1 MYKKMK
7 KRLLILFSGFLFT
20 TLTGFAQPNSRPV
33 DWASFGRYEKA
44 NAQVT
49 TPPKAVFLGNSI
61 TDMWWG
67 VDSAFFK
74 NNNYLDR
81 GISSQTTAEMLVRFR
96 ADVINLKPKA
106 VVILAGTNDIAQN
119 IGYISLE
126 NIFGNIVSMA
136 ELAKSNNILPVLC
149 SILPVYDY
157 RWRPGLEPAG
167 KIIQI
172 NTWIKEYAEKNGC
185 VYVDYHSALKDE
197 RDGLPQAYSFDG
209 VHVNQAGYRIMEE
222 IVHDAITKALK

>member
-1 MYKKMK
+1 MK
-7 KRLLILFSGFLFT
+7 KQLSILF
-20 TLTGFAQPNSRPV
+20 TGLLLATYAGNAQQSARPV
-33 DWASFGRYEKA
+33 DWAAFGRYEKA

-49 TPPKAVFLGNSI
+49 SPPKAVFLGNSI

-67 VDSAFFK
+67 ADSAFFK
-74 NNNYLDR
+74 SNNYLGR
-81 GISSQTTAEMLVRFR
+81 GIGGQTTAEMLVRFR
-96 ADVINLKPKA
+96 ADVINHKPKA

-136 ELAKSNNILPVLC
+136 ELAGANNILPILC

-167 KIIQI
+167 KIIQL
-172 NTWIKEYAEKNGC
+172 NTWIKEYAENNGF

-197 RDGLPQAYSFDG
+197 RDGLPETYSTDG
-209 VHVNQAGYRIMEE
+209 VHVNIDGYKIMEQ
-222 IVHDAITKALK
+222 IVHEAITKALPM

>member
-1 MYKKMK
+1 MNEMK
-7 KRLLILFSGFLFT
+7 KQSLILFAGLLCATFT
-20 TLTGFAQPNSRPV
+20 GVGQQNNRPV
-33 DWASFGRYEKA
+33 DWAFFSRYAKA
-44 NAQVT
+44 NELVK
-49 TPPKAVFLGNSI
+49 TPPKVVFLGNSI

-74 NNNYLDR
+74 DNNYVDR

-119 IGYISLE
+119 IGYISME

-136 ELAKSNNILPVLC
+136 ELAKHNGILPILC

-172 NTWIKEYAEKNGC
+172 NAWMKEYAEKNGC

-197 RDGLPQAYSFDG
+197 RDGLPEKYSFDG
-209 VHVNQAGYRIMEE
+209 VHVNPAGYKIMEE
-222 IVHDAITKALK
+222 MVHKAITESVK

>member
-1 MYKKMK
+1 MK
-7 KRLLILFSGFLFT
+7 KQLLILC
-20 TLTGFAQPNSRPV
+20 TGCLLMTAPGLAQQNNRPV
-33 DWASFGRYEKA
+33 DWAAFGRYEKA

-49 TPPKAVFLGNSI
+49 TPPIAVFMGNSI

-67 VDSAFFK
+67 ADSAFF
-74 NNNYLDR
+74 NRNNYLDR
-81 GISSQTTAEMLVRFR
+81 GIGGQTTAEMLVRFR
-96 ADVINLKPKA
+96 TDVINLKPRA

-136 ELAKSNNILPVLC
+136 ELAALHNIKPVLC

-167 KIIQI
+167 KIIQL
-172 NTWIKEYAEKNGC
+172 NGWIKDYAQKNGYI
-185 VYVDYHSALKDE
+185 YVDYHSALKDE
-197 RDGLPQAYSFDG
+197 RDGLPQQYSFDG
-209 VHVNQAGYRIMEE
+209 VHVNAAGYKIMEE
-222 IVHDAITKALK
+222 LVHKAISQAL

>member
-1 MYKKMK
+1 MK
-7 KRLLILFSGFLFT
+7 KRLLILSSALLIT
-20 TLTGFAQPNSRPV
+20 VSIAWAQQNKPV
-33 DWASFGRYEKA
+33 DWAQFGRYEKA
-44 NAQVT
+44 NENVT
-49 TPPKAVFLGNSI
+49 TPPKAVFMGNSI

-74 NNNYLDR
+74 DNNYLDR
-81 GISSQTTAEMLVRFR
+81 GIGGQTTAEMLVRFR
-96 ADVINLKPKA
+96 VDVINLRPQV

-136 ELAKSNNILPVLC
+136 ELAKVHNIKPILC

-167 KIIQI
+167 KIIQL
-172 NTWIKEYAEKNGC
+172 NAWIKEYAEKNNC
-185 VYVDYHSALKDE
+185 IYLDYHSALKDE
-197 RDGLPQAYSFDG
+197 RNGLPQQYSFDG
-209 VHVNQAGYRIMEE
+209 VHVNAAGYAIMEKM
-222 IVHDAITKALK
+222 VHEAISKAL

>member
-1 MYKKMK
+1 MK
-7 KRLLILFSGFLFT
+7 KQLLILSGSLFIT
-20 TLTGFAQPNSRPV
+20 CAGFAQQDKPPVV
-33 DWASFGRYEKA
+33 DWALFGRYAKA
-44 NAQVT
+44 NEQVSA
-49 TPPKAVFLGNSI
+49 PPKAVFLGNSI
-61 TDMWWG
+61 TEGWWM

-74 NNNYLDR
+74 DNNYLVR
-81 GISSQTTAEMLVRFR
+81 GIGGQTTAEMLVRFR
-96 ADVINLKPKA
+96 ADVINLKPLA

-136 ELAKSNNILPVLC
+136 ELAKLHNILPVLC

-167 KIIQI
+167 KIIQL
-172 NTWIKEYAEKNGC
+172 NNWIKEYAAKNGC

-197 RDGLPQAYSFDG
+197 RNGLPQKYSYDG
-209 VHVNQAGYRIMEE
+209 VHVNPAGYKIMEE
-222 IVHDAITKALK
+222 IVQDALNEALK

>member
-1 MYKKMK
+1 MK
-7 KRLLILFSGFLFT
+7 KRLLILLSGLAFVA
-20 TLTGFAQPNSRPV
+20 FAGVAQQSNRPV
-33 DWASFGRYEKA
+33 DWAAFGRYAKA
-44 NAQVT
+44 NELVK
-49 TPPKAVFLGNSI
+49 TPPKAIFLGNSI

-67 VDSAFFK
+67 IDSAFFK
-74 NNNYLDR
+74 DNNYLGR
-81 GISSQTTAEMLVRFR
+81 GIGGQTTAEMLVRLR

-136 ELAKSNNILPVLC
+136 ELAKHNNILPILC

-167 KIIQI
+167 KIITI
-172 NTWIKEYAEKNGC
+172 NAWLKDYADKNGF

-197 RDGLPQAYSFDG
+197 RDGLPAEYSMDG
-209 VHVNQAGYRIMEE
+209 VHVNLAGYKIMEKLAHE
-222 IVHDAITKALK
+222 AISKAIP